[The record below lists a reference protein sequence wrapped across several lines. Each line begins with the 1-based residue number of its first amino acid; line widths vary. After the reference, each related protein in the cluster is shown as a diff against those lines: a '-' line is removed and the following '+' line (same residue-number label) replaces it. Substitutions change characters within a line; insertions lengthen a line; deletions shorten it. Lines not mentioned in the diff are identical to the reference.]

1 MIWAAFVVSL
11 VASASKNTRDKL
23 TNDNQLPGLCI
34 GRRPRV
40 FSTPGAAQPG
50 GLGSSGQR

>member
-1 MIWAAFVVSL
+1 MVSL

-40 FSTPGAAQPG
+40 LSTPGAAQPG
-50 GLGSSGQR
+50 GLGGSGQR